1 MTDAIRIA
9 NCSGF
14 YGDRL
19 SAAKEMVEGGP
30 IDALT
35 GDWLAELTM
44 LILARTQA
52 KRPGSGYARTFVAQM
67 EQVMGTCLDQGI
79 KVVSNAG
86 GLDPD
91 HCAEAVAEVADT
103 LGLSPTIAYV
113 NGDNLLPRLD
123 ELREAGI
130 DILDPETGEPV
141 APIDYISANAY
152 LGAWGIVEALNQGTD
167 IVVTGRTTDAAIVA
181 GPAAWHHG
189 WARDDWDAM
198 AGAVAA
204 GHVIECGTQATGGNY
219 SFFTEI
225 PGLERAG
232 FPIAEIEADGSSVI
246 TKHPG
251 TGGAVTVG
259 TVTSQLLYEIG
270 PPGYLGPDVTARFDT
285 MQLSQEGPDR
295 VRMSGTK
302 GERPPEL
309 LKVSMNAW
317 GGYRSDI
324 VLALTGLD
332 IEAKAELLEAAFW
345 EAAPVAP
352 DAFASVTTTVVR
364 TDHDDPSS
372 NEAATAQWRLTVKDA
387 DERKTKAVAVGI
399 NDMALATIPG
409 FYGLAGAGI
418 GKPFGVHTSGLVP
431 ADLVPQ
437 HIVVLGGDR
446 TVVESVAP
454 EGGDPVVAAGPDL
467 PAVPDGETRRV
478 PLGAILGSRSG
489 DKGGNANLGVF
500 ARSID
505 AYAWMAQE
513 LTVERMRELLP
524 EAAGLTIDR
533 HELPNLWSLN
543 FVIHGILQ
551 EGVAASTRQDG
562 QAKSLGEWFR
572 ARHADIPEH
581 LL

>member
-1 MTDAIRIA
+1 M
-9 NCSGF
+9 
-14 YGDRL
+14 
-19 SAAKEMVEGGP
+19 
-30 IDALT
+30 
-35 GDWLAELTM
+35 
-44 LILARTQA
+44 
-52 KRPGSGYARTFVAQM
+52 
-67 EQVMGTCLDQGI
+67 
-79 KVVSNAG
+79 
-86 GLDPD
+86 
-91 HCAEAVAEVADT
+91 
-103 LGLSPTIAYV
+103 
-113 NGDNLLPRLD
+113 
-123 ELREAGI
+123 
-130 DILDPETGEPV
+130 
-141 APIDYISANAY
+141 
-152 LGAWGIVEALNQGTD
+152 
-167 IVVTGRTTDAAIVA
+167 
-181 GPAAWHHG
+181 
-189 WARDDWDAM
+189 
-198 AGAVAA
+198 
-204 GHVIECGTQATGGNY
+204 
-219 SFFTEI
+219 
-225 PGLERAG
+225 
-232 FPIAEIEADGSSVI
+232 
-246 TKHPG
+246 
-251 TGGAVTVG
+251 
-259 TVTSQLLYEIG
+259 
-270 PPGYLGPDVTARFDT
+270 
-285 MQLSQEGPDR
+285 
-295 VRMSGTK
+295 
-302 GERPPEL
+302 
-309 LKVSMNAW
+309 
-317 GGYRSDI
+317 
-324 VLALTGLD
+324 
-332 IEAKAELLEAAFW
+332 
-345 EAAPVAP
+345 
-352 DAFASVTTTVVR
+352 
-364 TDHDDPSS
+364 
-372 NEAATAQWRLTVKDA
+372 KDA